1 MTVAF
6 PLVRGLLQRFPMLRV
21 VTMAVVLVSL
31 VSQPVSAQTR
41 AVPYR
46 DDILRLLQ
54 QLLTTGYPL
63 DNEHDDGEWLQSAV
77 NYAIHFRDWEIEH
90 LAIRAAVPLRAR
102 ATRPVGSTE
111 GPPAIEVISYQVL
124 KLPRPVH
131 YVAQIE
137 SSLDGGPF
145 IDLGSQAS
153 GTSRGIELRRLGAT
167 ALQPGTHHVRLRARL
182 IFGDPERPF
191 HSEVRDLAPIA
202 YALFD
207 AVSSKAADA
216 RWFIH
221 GPMTLAANELD
232 PRLPSRPLLHW
243 LGEVL
248 STRAELSDSR
258 MWLSRYCS
266 ELTDE
271 HHGAH
276 DAGGICAVIYF
287 GDRGWMGQ
295 MWFRTGQVETSDTG
309 ASWHPAERPSLEALF
324 LSDGRTA
331 SRLSALPALL
341 EHPAEEDLRD
351 RSLSRLEIAVT
362 PAAPAPGTPAK
373 ATVTIHNAGEFAVQ
387 NVLLEVIHLEG
398 PAGGGFRRFVV
409 DIAPLSSRSVSLD
422 VTFRSGYGL
431 VFALPFIKNHGMAND
446 LIGPHLDG
454 PCAVHVVNAAKAP
467 RNYVRAN
474 VGHMSYCLNR

>member
-1 MTVAF
+1 MTS
-6 PLVRGLLQRFPMLRV
+6 PLVRGLLRPLFVLRLV
-21 VTMAVVLVSL
+21 AFSTLLVSL
-31 VSQPVSAQTR
+31 TSPPAFGQTSR
-41 AVPYR
+41 VPYR
-46 DDILRLLQ
+46 DEIVRLLQ
-54 QLLTTGYPL
+54 QLVVTGYPL

-137 SSLDGGPF
+137 LSLDGGPF

-191 HSEVRDLAPIA
+191 HLEVRDLAPIA

-207 AVSSKAADA
+207 AVSSQAADA

-221 GPMTLAANELD
+221 GPMTLASSELD
-232 PRLPSRPLLHW
+232 PLLPSRPLLRW
-243 LGEVL
+243 LSDVL
-248 STRAELSDSR
+248 STRGEVSDSR
-258 MWLSRYCS
+258 MWVSRYCS

-271 HHGAH
+271 HHAAH

-295 MWFRTGQVETSDTG
+295 MWFRTGHVETSDTG

-324 LSDGRTA
+324 LSDGRAA
-331 SRLSALPALL
+331 SRLSELPPLL
-341 EHPAEEDLRD
+341 DRPAEEDPRD
-351 RSLSRLEIAVT
+351 RSLSRPEVVIT
-362 PAAPAPGTPAK
+362 PAAPAPGVPAK
-373 ATVTIHNAGEFAVQ
+373 ATVTLHNAGEFAVH
-387 NVLLEVIHLEG
+387 NVLLEVIHLDG

-409 DIAPLSSRSVSLD
+409 DIPAFTSRSVSLD

-431 VFALPFIKNHGMAND
+431 VFALPFIKNHGMVND
-446 LIGPHLDG
+446 LVGPHLDS
-454 PCAVHVVNAAKAP
+454 PCAVQVVNAAKAP
-467 RNYVRAN
+467 RNYVRDN
-474 VGHMSYCLNR
+474 VGHMSHCLNR